1 MKDLIIIGAGPA
13 GLAAAIYGKR
23 AGLDLLVLE
32 RYAPGG
38 QVMNTDEVE
47 NYPGFVEPIKGWELI
62 SAMEGQAKRLDAEIT
77 NGEVKAVKKTGDNS
91 FDVELTDGQI
101 QKTRT
106 VVIACGAMPNHL
118 KVSGETELTG
128 RGVSYCATCD
138 GAFFK
143 EKVTAVVGGGDTA
156 LEEALFLTKFA
167 SKVYLIIRRD
177 KFRGSKILQDR
188 VLANKKIELVYNS
201 TVQSINGPDKV
212 TSITLK
218 NVITNEESKLELD
231 GFFIFVGYSPNSGFL
246 PKEIL
251 NKSGE
256 VIADKNLH
264 TVIPGMFAA
273 GDLREGS
280 KRQILMAAADGATA
294 VMNVYEYLQK

>member
-23 AGLDLLVLE
+23 AGLDLIVLE

-62 SAMEGQAKRLDAEIT
+62 AAMEGQAKRLDTEIV
-77 NGEVKAVKKTGDNS
+77 NGEVKSVKKAADKS

-101 QKTRT
+101 QEAKT
-106 VVIACGAMPNHL
+106 IILACGAMPNHL
-118 KVSGETELTG
+118 NVSGEAELTG

-143 EKVTAVVGGGDTA
+143 NKITAVLGGGDTA
-156 LEEALFLTKFA
+156 LEEALFLTRFA
-167 SKVYLIIRRD
+167 NKVYLIHRRD

-188 VLANKKIELVYNS
+188 IFANTKIEPVYNS
-201 TVQSINGPDKV
+201 TVSSINGPDKV
-212 TSITLK
+212 TSVTLK
-218 NVITNEESKLELD
+218 NLKTEQESKLELD
-231 GFFIFVGYSPNSGFL
+231 GFFIFVGYSPNTGFL

-251 NKSGE
+251 NKNNE
-256 VIADKNLH
+256 VIVDKDLQ
-264 TVIPGMFAA
+264 TILPGMFAA
-273 GDLREGS
+273 GDLRESS

-294 VMNVYEYLQK
+294 LMNAYEYLQK